1 MQPWKNYFLELNNFL
16 VFKIS
21 LRQMGLIIPMLQVYW
36 GNLSEIINVEC
47 LTHNKCLVFVNLDEA
62 LKFTETFV
70 KETGHSKIKQA
81 YNSIF

>member
-47 LTHNKCLVFVNLDEA
+47 LTHSKCLVFVNLDEA

-70 KETGHSKIKQA
+70 KETGHSKVKQA

>member
-21 LRQMGLIIPMLQVYW
+21 LRQMGLIIPMLQIYW

-47 LTHNKCLVFVNLDEA
+47 LTHKCLVFVNLDEA
-62 LKFTETFV
+62 LKFTENFV
-70 KETGHSKIKQA
+70 KETDHSKIKQA